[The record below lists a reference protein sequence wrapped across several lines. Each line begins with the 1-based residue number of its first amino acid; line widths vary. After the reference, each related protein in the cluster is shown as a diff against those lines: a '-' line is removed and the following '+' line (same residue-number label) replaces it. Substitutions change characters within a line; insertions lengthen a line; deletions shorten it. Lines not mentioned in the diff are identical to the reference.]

1 MTALSMALTEQLPV
15 QLMFRD
21 DIYQYLCDEFTK
33 LCSSDEFIK
42 AMKDANLTPACE
54 SGDEYQAFV
63 DRKTD
68 LFNSLKDYLLAG
80 EK

>member
-15 QLMFRD
+15 QTDVPD

-42 AMKDANLTPACE
+42 AMKDANLTSACE
-54 SGDEYQAFV
+54 
-63 DRKTD
+63 RWR
-68 LFNSLKDYLLAG
+68 
-80 EK
+80 